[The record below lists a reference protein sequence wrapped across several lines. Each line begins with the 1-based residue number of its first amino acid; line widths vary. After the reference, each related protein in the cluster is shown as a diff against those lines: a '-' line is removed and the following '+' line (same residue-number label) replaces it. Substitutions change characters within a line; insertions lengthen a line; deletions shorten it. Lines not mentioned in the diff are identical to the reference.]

1 MVGRRTCSTIRV
13 PFIHWTQP
21 FSGNTSSMF
30 EVNGDIRADLPDFH
44 PVGHNVFPFCPK
56 VGRRKPSRAPRDP
69 IFCNHFAITYQELP
83 QLPWSSAMRA
93 LCLIAFALYGGV
105 ESYGRQDTPM
115 ALDIAKTFTR

>member
-56 VGRRKPSRAPRDP
+56 VGRGKPSRPN
-69 IFCNHFAITYQELP
+69 ILQSFAITYQLP
-83 QLPWSSAMRA
+83 QLPCASSAMGA
-93 LCLIAFALYGGV
+93 LCLIAFALYGGF
-105 ESYGRQDTPM
+105 ES
-115 ALDIAKTFTR
+115 